1 MEPHSQLPDGVSRG
15 PGVVMLQDN
24 DFFLSCDPH
33 LKKYEAKGE
42 VSEPQI
48 PEGVDARGPTLS
60 YEVTDE
66 LENIPKG
73 IWGSTVVS
81 TYEFTNI
88 EHGVFSRVKSPLGV
102 VIDTRW
108 EIKEVEG
115 GKLDLVQAADISCS
129 MPLMSLVKGRC
140 EAGCEFIFRSLVHFK
155 HKSEHASSCAPGWRP
170 LLMSRQGARSTPR
183 CWSDFEMKLRMASLD
198 DTLG

>member
-1 MEPHSQLPDGVSRG
+1 
-15 PGVVMLQDN
+15 MLQDN

-33 LKKYEAKGE
+33 LNKYEAKGE
-42 VSEPQI
+42 VNEPQF
-48 PEGVDARGPTLS
+48 PESVDAKGPTLS

-115 GKLDLVQAADISCS
+115 GKLDLVQAAEISCS

-140 EAGCEFIFRSLVHFK
+140 EAGCKFQLPFFN
-155 HKSEHASSCAPGWRP
+155 P
-170 LLMSRQGARSTPR
+170 T
-183 CWSDFEMKLRMASLD
+183 
-198 DTLG
+198 

>member
-1 MEPHSQLPDGVSRG
+1 MEPHSQLPDGVSRELG
-15 PGVVMLQDN
+15 IGMLQDN

-33 LKKYEAKGE
+33 LSKYEAKGE

-48 PEGVDARGPTLS
+48 PESVNTRGPTLS

-73 IWGSTVVS
+73 VWGSTVVS
-81 TYEFTNI
+81 TYEFTNT

-108 EIKEVEG
+108 EIKEAEG
-115 GKLDLVQAADISCS
+115 GKLDLVQAAEINCS
-129 MPLMSLVKGRC
+129 KLLMSLVKGRC
-140 EAGCEFIFRSLVHFK
+140 EAGWGKI
-155 HKSEHASSCAPGWRP
+155 HAKMLERLQNEAESGVA
-170 LLMSRQGARSTPR
+170 
-183 CWSDFEMKLRMASLD
+183 
-198 DTLG
+198 

>member
-1 MEPHSQLPDGVSRG
+1 MEPHSQLPEGVSRELG
-15 PGVVMLQDN
+15 ITMLQDN

-33 LKKYEAKGE
+33 LSKYEAKGE
-42 VSEPQI
+42 VSEPQV
-48 PEGVDARGPTLS
+48 PDSVNASGTTLS

-73 IWGSTVVS
+73 VWGSTVVS

-108 EIKEVEG
+108 EIKESEG
-115 GKLDLVQAADISCS
+115 GRLDLVQAAEIKCS
-129 MPLMSLVKGRC
+129 KLLMSLVKGRC
-140 EAGCEFIFRSLVHFK
+140 EAGCKYFHLITLQPILTTSRSI
-155 HKSEHASSCAPGWRP
+155 RP
-170 LLMSRQGARSTPR
+170 SKVL
-183 CWSDFEMKLRMASLD
+183 FD
-198 DTLG
+198 D

>member
-1 MEPHSQLPDGVSRG
+1 MSFLNSTSTMEPHSQLPDGVNREQ
-15 PGVVMLQDN
+15 GVGMLQDN

-33 LKKYEAKGE
+33 LSKYEAKGE
-42 VSEPQI
+42 VSEPKLPDSVTAQ
-48 PEGVDARGPTLS
+48 GPTLS

-108 EIKEVEG
+108 EIKENDG
-115 GKLDLVQAADISCS
+115 GKLDLVQAAEISCS
-129 MPLMSLVKGRC
+129 TVLMSLVKGRC
-140 EAGCEFIFRSLVHFK
+140 EAGWGKI
-155 HKSEHASSCAPGWRP
+155 HAKMLERLQNEANG
-170 LLMSRQGARSTPR
+170 GA
-183 CWSDFEMKLRMASLD
+183 A
-198 DTLG
+198 

>member
-1 MEPHSQLPDGVSRG
+1 LNTTSTMEPHSQLPDGVSRG
-15 PGVVMLQDN
+15 QGVVMLQDN

-33 LKKYEAKGE
+33 LNKYEAKGE
-42 VSEPQI
+42 VTEPQI
-48 PEGVDARGPTLS
+48 PEGVDARGSTLS
-60 YEVTDE
+60 FEVTDE

-108 EIKEVEG
+108 EIKEAEG
-115 GKLDLVQAADISCS
+115 GKLDLVQAAEISCS
-129 MPLMSLVKGRC
+129 KPLMSLVKGRC
-140 EAGCEFIFRSLVHFK
+140 EAGCKCHFHPPVHVHVH
-155 HKSEHASSCAPGWRP
+155 HKSQDAPP
-170 LLMSRQGARSTPR
+170 
-183 CWSDFEMKLRMASLD
+183 
-198 DTLG
+198 

>member
-108 EIKEVEG
+108 EIKEAEG
-115 GKLDLVQAADISCS
+115 GKLDLVQAAEISCS

-140 EAGCEFIFRSLVHFK
+140 EAGCEYIYHHLIDVTHE
-155 HKSEHASSCAPGWRP
+155 SEHASICSLGRRP
-170 LLMSRQGARSTPR
+170 SLIFNRGQNPRQDAGATSN
-183 CWSDFEMKLRMASLD
+183 
-198 DTLG
+198 

>member
-1 MEPHSQLPDGVSRG
+1 MEPHSQLPDGVSRELG
-15 PGVVMLQDN
+15 IAMLQDN

-42 VSEPQI
+42 VSEPQV
-48 PEGVDARGPTLS
+48 PDSVTTHGPTLS

-73 IWGSTVVS
+73 VWGSTVVS

-108 EIKEVEG
+108 EIKEGEG
-115 GKLDLVQAADISCS
+115 GKFDLVQAAEIKCS
-129 MPLMSLVKGRC
+129 KLLMSLVKGRC
-140 EAGCEFIFRSLVHFK
+140 EAGWGKIHTKMLQRL
-155 HKSEHASSCAPGWRP
+155 
-170 LLMSRQGARSTPR
+170 QT
-183 CWSDFEMKLRMASLD
+183 
-198 DTLG
+198 